1 MHTHTHTHTHTC
13 THTQAKSRSK
23 SHVTLEQFEEKEK
36 RVQHLEEVNI
46 SLKQTNDDLNEELA
60 ELRKQLGELRQKVCV
75 DGGGGEV
82 FYLTLEWRCGELEW
96 EGVEGKYGRDKAE

>member
-1 MHTHTHTHTHTC
+1 MITHTHTH

-23 SHVTLEQFEEKEK
+23 SHVTWEQFEEKEK

-60 ELRKQLGELRQKVCV
+60 ELRKQLGDLRQKVCV
-75 DGGGGEV
+75 DGRGREGE
-82 FYLTLEWRCGELEW
+82 RCFT
-96 EGVEGKYGRDKAE
+96 